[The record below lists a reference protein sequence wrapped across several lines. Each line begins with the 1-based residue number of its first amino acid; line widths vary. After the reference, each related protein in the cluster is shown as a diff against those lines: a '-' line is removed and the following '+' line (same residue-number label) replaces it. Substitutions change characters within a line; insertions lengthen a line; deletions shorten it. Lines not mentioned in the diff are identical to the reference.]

1 MNSTCRSI
9 DLATNMIAPIA
20 VGQVM
25 YFLSHIAAAVTIAS
39 WNVLSFFIEC
49 FLLWRIY
56 KEFPNLAV
64 KTAVTEKQPLK
75 GTLRVSF
82 YFEDLDI
89 IWFFN
94 NIFRISWER
103 CRTRRSTDTWWQH
116 QNRYV
121 FFTRE
126 IGCNKFRKK
135 LLMIL
140 EKTFSPNV
148 LEDSYGVGKYI

>member
-64 KTAVTEKQPLK
+64 KTEVTEKQPLK

-82 YFEDLDI
+82 YFEDLD
-89 IWFFN
+89 
-94 NIFRISWER
+94 
-103 CRTRRSTDTWWQH
+103 
-116 QNRYV
+116 
-121 FFTRE
+121 
-126 IGCNKFRKK
+126 
-135 LLMIL
+135 MI
-140 EKTFSPNV
+140 
-148 LEDSYGVGKYI
+148 